1 MSAQLAVIERRLR
14 GSRRE
19 HCAIMLSV
27 NSKPQRNGEA
37 RDARRLLRLL
47 TGHRRYASIQVAVAF
62 TEGFLEAAI
71 LTMFA
76 RLALVTVSGG
86 SGLVYV
92 PGIGQTSFPYAFVTL
107 ASLVV
112 VRFAAALSGTWAANR
127 LQFGLIR
134 ELREHAVQSYTEAS
148 WTAQDNMDHGA
159 LQQHIVA
166 LPNGISSGLSGLIL
180 YMSQIFVM
188 IAMLS
193 YALLTDALLTCTL
206 ILIIGSLTFIFKPL
220 RLWIRK
226 RAARALQ
233 EQRRL
238 SAMTAE
244 LSDVKFEIQAF
255 GVAEKIG
262 EPIREVIK
270 QEASLQESAS
280 RIRGSIV
287 PAFTSILYLAVTF
300 GIFVLTKTSSDQFE
314 KTGPILLVVLRS
326 LSYGA
331 AIQQAASGIATIMP
345 SIQSVENASKDL
357 KSSRRSWG
365 RHPFQTCESLALD
378 SVSYRYPGSHD
389 YALKEISL
397 EFSVGGKV
405 GIVGPSGGGKSTLI
419 RLALGVIDPT
429 SGQVRLNGR
438 SINHFARSDLS
449 RRIAVVPQAAS
460 MLQGTIAHNLTFF
473 REGISVGDMWA
484 ALRVADLEDEIRDLP
499 EGLETVIGA
508 GHVQLSGGQR
518 QRLAIARAFSGKP
531 ELVVMDEPTSAVDL
545 LSEASISDAV
555 DNLPPGVTVLIVSHR
570 MRILEGCDQLVV
582 VENGRLSAAGPS
594 DEILS
599 TSEYV
604 RSLEIM

>member
-1 MSAQLAVIERRLR
+1 MSAELALIERRLR
-14 GSRRE
+14 GSRRD

-37 RDARRLLRLL
+37 RDARRVLRLL
-47 TGHRRYASIQVAVAF
+47 TGHRRYASIQVAVSFA
-62 TEGFLEAAI
+62 EGFLEAAI

-86 SGLVYV
+86 TGLVYV
-92 PGIGQTSFPYAFVTL
+92 PGIGQSSFTYAFVTL

-112 VRFAAALSGTWAANR
+112 ARFAVALSATWAANR
-127 LQFGLIR
+127 LQFRLVST
-134 ELREHAVQSYTEAS
+134 LREQAVQSYTDAS

-159 LQQHIVA
+159 LQQHIVT
-166 LPNGISSGLSGLIL
+166 LPNGISSSLSGLIS
-180 YMSQIFVM
+180 YMSQMIVM

-193 YALLTDALLTCTL
+193 YALLTDALLTGTL

-220 RLWIRK
+220 RLWIRN
-226 RAARALQ
+226 RSARALK
-233 EQRRL
+233 EQQRL

-262 EPIREVIK
+262 QPIREVIK

-345 SIQSVENASKDL
+345 SIHLVENASKDL

-378 SVSYRYPGSHD
+378 RVSYRYPGSHD

-429 SGQVRLNGR
+429 CGEVRLNGTN
-438 SINHFARSDLS
+438 IHQFARSDLS

-460 MLQGTIAHNLTFF
+460 MLQGTISHNLVFF
-473 REGISVGDMWA
+473 REGISEFDMWA
-484 ALRVADLEDEIRDLP
+484 ALRVADLEGEIRALP

-531 ELVVMDEPTSAVDL
+531 ELVVMDEPTSSVDL
-545 LSEASISDAV
+545 LSEASISDAI
-555 DNLPPGVTVLIVSHR
+555 DNLPLGVTVLIVSHR

-582 VENGRLSAAGPS
+582 VENGRISAAGPS
-594 DEILS
+594 DEILN

-604 RSLEIM
+604 RSLEIG